1 MFIMKYLYF
10 AVLSATEDKTKMEVS
25 FPDLRPHAATFGN
38 DLPDALHMAHDALE
52 GYLLTAEDFKEK
64 LPTPTS
70 YENLSISKGELL
82 VPIEVDTT
90 LAREREQN
98 QIVKKTLTIPKY
110 LNDLGN
116 ANKINFSATLTNA
129 LKEKLDV

>member
-1 MFIMKYLYF
+1 MKYLYF